1 MIIFNKRL
9 ISENVIRKN
18 GEIMKVNLKLVQK
31 M

>member
-18 GEIMKVNLKLVQK
+18 GEIMKVNLKLVPK